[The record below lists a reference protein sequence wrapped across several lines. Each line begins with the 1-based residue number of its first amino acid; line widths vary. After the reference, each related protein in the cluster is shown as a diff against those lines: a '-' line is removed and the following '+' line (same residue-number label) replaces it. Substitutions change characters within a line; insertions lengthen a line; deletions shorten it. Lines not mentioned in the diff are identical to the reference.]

1 MLNSVELFSGT
12 GGLALGL
19 AEAGFSHIAL
29 HEWDKHSCANL
40 AANFGSRPDAPSVVC
55 GDVRSF
61 CFTDYAGRADL
72 IAGGPPCQPFSLGGK
87 GLAYNDS
94 RDMFPEAVRA
104 IREVRP
110 KAFIIENVKG
120 LLRKSFSTYFGYIL
134 LQLEHPEVARKERQG
149 WEDHLAMLE
158 KHHTSTASGSGLHYN
173 VTFRLVDAADYGVP
187 QHRYRVVIV
196 GFRGDIDARWSF
208 PEPTHSEAA
217 LLHSKWV
224 TGDYWE
230 EHGLRKPDE
239 CPLGDR
245 QLGKVKEGC
254 SSLFGLKRWRTV
266 RDAIGDLPAPSDA
279 GCADVENHVLRRG
292 AKEYPGHTGS
302 SLDEP
307 SKAIKAGAHGVPGGE
322 NMVRLD
328 DGSLRYY
335 TVRES
340 ARIQTFPDSFVFTGP
355 WSESMRQIG
364 NAVPVE
370 LGRIVGRSVMELL
383 SAKNVC

>member
-254 SSLFGLKRWRTV
+254 SSL
-266 RDAIGDLPAPSDA
+266 
-279 GCADVENHVLRRG
+279 
-292 AKEYPGHTGS
+292 
-302 SLDEP
+302 DEP